1 MFLLDDTGIL
11 YYGTSYMN
19 SQLDLGKKTADK
31 NISQGRRFVKEFDRN
46 TFQVRGTA
54 VGVQVQ
60 IYTVLLILTS
70 CIKNTGK

>member
-31 NISQGRRFVKEFDRN
+31 NISQGRRFVKEFDRTPGKRN
-46 TFQVRGTA
+46 SNRGTGPDLHCA
-54 VGVQVQ
+54 SNA
-60 IYTVLLILTS
+60 Y
-70 CIKNTGK
+70 